1 MENASDAAK
10 IASSLWE
17 QLINAPAH
25 LLLLVVLMFLGMII
39 KKSPLPNYWIP
50 WFIVAAGVV
59 TYPFLASPQ
68 NVDPSYPNPTF
79 VLHIYGG
86 LLGGGAI
93 VAHVLLRKFEWFCS
107 IERAFVNSFRDDEDR
122 IQPPSDDE
130 PEGVNPQKP

>member
-1 MENASDAAK
+1 MENTNDFVK
-10 IASSLWE
+10 IASSIWE
-17 QLINAPAH
+17 QLIHAPAH

-50 WFIVAAGVV
+50 WFIVVAGVV

-86 LLGGGAI
+86 LLGIGAI
-93 VAHVLLRKFEWFCS
+93 IAHVFLRKLKWFAA

-122 IQPPSDDE
+122 ILPPTAGGEDID
-130 PEGVNPQKP
+130 PQKP